1 MAGSQE
7 VVLKLTEEQREQI
20 SKVTGKNVSS
30 VLLIEISYGEFG
42 PPISA
47 DSESRLTQSTTIS

>member
-20 SKVTGKNVSS
+20 SKITGKNVSS
-30 VLLIEISYGEFG
+30 VLLIEICYGGFG
-42 PPISA
+42 PTSG
-47 DSESRLTQSTTIS
+47 DSESHETRSTTIS